1 MAENK
6 ARTPADN
13 GFEPPYTTLHVG
25 VVQGGTAVNI
35 TAEHCMFSHEVRVIP
50 GEEGGELCRALPG
63 HAPPSSRRR

>member
-6 ARTPADN
+6 ARASNDN

-35 TAEHCMFSHEVRVIP
+35 TAELRSFAMRSVSFPAMRASIMSGATRP
-50 GEEGGELCRALPG
+50 GS
-63 HAPPSSRRR
+63 PSSKRR